1 MFYCFSS
8 ETALTWFAM
17 DFTDGPSGKLEKL
30 AVKFK
35 LAETKDDF
43 KKAFESAQ
51 AKLKTLGPESLGLL
65 SLKDPENEEK
75 WTFDS
80 SS

>member
-1 MFYCFSS
+1 MFHYSSS
-8 ETALTWFAM
+8 ETALTWIAM
-17 DFTDGPSGKLEKL
+17 DFTDDPKGKLEKL
-30 AVKFK
+30 AVRFK

-51 AKLKTLGPESLGLL
+51 AKLKTLGPESWGLL

-75 WTFDS
+75 
-80 SS
+80 